1 MSNPMFQRFGN
12 FNQNNFIQSLNQ
24 LKSQGGDPNQMI
36 QNMLNSGK
44 VTQAQYNMA
53 VQKAQ
58 QIQQML
64 SLGVRR
70 GSHKYI

>member
-1 MSNPMFQRFGN
+1 MFNRFG
-12 FNQNNFIQSLNQ
+12 FNQNNFMQSLNQ

-36 QNMLNSGK
+36 QNMLNSGR
-44 VTQAQYNMA
+44 VSQAQYNMA

-70 GSHKYI
+70 

>member
-1 MSNPMFQRFGN
+1 MNNPMFQRYGG
-12 FNQNNFIQSLNQ
+12 FNQNNFLQSLQQ

-36 QNMLNSGK
+36 QNMLNSGRI
-44 VTQAQYNMA
+44 TQAQYNQA

-58 QIQQML
+58 QISQML

-70 GSHKYI
+70 

>member
-1 MSNPMFQRFGN
+1 MTNPLFQQYG
-12 FNQNNFIQSLNQ
+12 FNQNNFLQSLQQ
-24 LKSQGGDPNQMI
+24 LKSNGGDPNQMI

-44 VTQAQYNMA
+44 VSQAQYNMA

-64 SLGVRR
+64 TLGVR
-70 GSHKYI
+70 K